1 MDLVLSAD
9 RWRMTD
15 DKTGEVREGVS
26 LHYLT
31 DYREETDN
39 SVGFKPM
46 KVGASDAAFAEIKR
60 GGAPGLYD
68 LALKSRPGKD
78 GVPTFQIVGAKL
90 INRLDLF
97 PKD

>member
-9 RWRMTD
+9 KWRMTD
-15 DKTGEVREGVS
+15 EKTGEIREGVS

-46 KVGASDAAFAEIKR
+46 KVQASDAAFAAIKA
-60 GGAPGLYD
+60 GGAPGLYE
-68 LALKSRPGKD
+68 LQLKSRPGKD
-78 GVPTFQIVGAKL
+78 GVPTFQVVGAAL
-90 INRLDLF
+90 VERLDLF
-97 PKD
+97 PKV